1 MIVMIVEFHSH
12 RCAVRSLIRT
22 QRCGSK
28 TCQKIGTLDT
38 VSLTPLHRLKIVV
51 FFVCLYV
58 CLFACLA
65 PQVLDCTSIILFQI
79 FENTS
84 YFSASEQYVRGN
96 LLKKLSHIRLINLLP

>member
-58 CLFACLA
+58 CLFGSTGFGLHFNNF
-65 PQVLDCTSIILFQI
+65 VSDF
-79 FENTS
+79 
-84 YFSASEQYVRGN
+84 
-96 LLKKLSHIRLINLLP
+96 